1 MSRITI
7 DPLTRVEGD
16 LRFEVECDDQGVVT
30 DARSAGIMFRGFE
43 QFLKGKKPVD
53 ALGITPRICGICTS
67 AHSYVCSNALRNLF
81 NVDMPPNGYHVKN
94 IVLGAENVQSHFVHF
109 YLLFAPDLAH
119 PRYKDKPMYEEVKR
133 RFGIGG
139 SSYKLI
145 LNVRN
150 DFMNLMGIFGGR
162 WPHSLVMQPGGATLI
177 IDDQLRLAYAF
188 DIYAAFKE
196 KIEERFLGYTVE
208 DWLEIKAASQLQ
220 GYLDEQEE
228 KSDLALFL
236 EAGKEFGL
244 TAIGKGPENY
254 LAYGAYDLVDGTH
267 LFKSGFYDGEFKDF
281 SQKEITESVKYSFF
295 EGNAGGHPFDENST
309 PSYSEDND
317 KYSWTKA
324 PRYQQKPVEVGPLA
338 RMIIDRDPLVLD
350 LFRKEGASVWLRVF
364 ARFHEGI
371 RTLAALGEWMQ
382 ALEINK
388 PNINYWENV
397 EEGEGVGL
405 GPAARG
411 DLGHWI
417 KVDNGV
423 ISNYQ
428 VITPTAINAS
438 PKDDNDVHG
447 PMESAVI
454 GTAIQDKKD
463 PVEVLH
469 VVRSF
474 DPCLVC
480 SCHVLKTKGK

>member
-1 MSRITI
+1 
-7 DPLTRVEGD
+7 VEGD
-16 LRFEVECDDQGVVT
+16 LRFEIECDDRGVVT
-30 DARSAGIMFRGFE
+30 DARSSGTMFRGFE
-43 QFLKGKKPVD
+43 AFLKGKKPLD

-81 NVDMPPNGYHVKN
+81 NIDMPHNGYRVKN
-94 IVLGAENVQSHFVHF
+94 IVLGAENIQSHFVHF
-109 YLLFAPDLAH
+109 YFLFAPDLAH
-119 PRYKDKPMYEEVKR
+119 PRYKDKSLYAEVKE

-162 WPHSLVMQPGGATLI
+162 WPHSLVMQPGGVSLI

-188 DIYAAFKE
+188 DIYTTFKE
-196 KIEERFLGYTVE
+196 KIEEHFLGCTLE
-208 DWLEIKAASQLQ
+208 DWLEIKSASKLQ

-236 EAGKEFGL
+236 SAAEEVGL
-244 TAIGKGPENY
+244 EDIGKGPENY
-254 LAYGAYDLVDGTH
+254 LDYGAYDLEDGTH
-267 LFKSGFYDGEFKDF
+267 LFEGGFYDGKFREF
-281 SQKEITESVKYSFF
+281 SHREITESVKYSFF
-295 EGNAGGHPFDENST
+295 EDHSGGHPFDEDST
-309 PSYSEDND
+309 PSYSEDGG
-317 KYSWTKA
+317 KYSWIKA
-324 PRYQQKPVEVGPLA
+324 PRYQQTPVEMGPLA
-338 RMIIDRDPLVLD
+338 RMVIDKDPLVLD
-350 LFRKEGASVWLRVF
+350 LFKKMGASALLRVF
-364 ARFHEGI
+364 ARFQEGL

-388 PNINYWENV
+388 PNINQWEKV
-397 EEGEGVGL
+397 EKGEGVGL

-411 DLGHWI
+411 GLGHWI
-417 KVDNGV
+417 KVDKGV

-428 VITPTAINAS
+428 VITPTAVNAS

-447 PMESAVI
+447 PIESAVI
-454 GTAIQDKKD
+454 GTAIEDKND
-463 PVEVLH
+463 PIEVLH

-480 SCHVLKTKGK
+480 SCHVLKSKGR